1 MPATAWPPNRVETA
15 WGVLAVICLATMIV
29 WPAWETIPFHII
41 WITLTLLYGFRV
53 WSPAVTAAVLGTVII
68 GTGAS
73 ILADAFEGL
82 QLWGELFEV
91 PLMSAMFLAMV
102 WHARRRVLMHQT
114 VELLAGERAALLEQ
128 QERLVQN
135 VSHELR
141 TPVTI
146 ARGHLDQLARRLGPN
161 EREIDV
167 VSEELTRM
175 ERLID
180 RILLLTR
187 AERGEWLH
195 RGEVPL
201 VTLVEDVVMRW
212 ADVAARAW
220 RVGPVVDVVLYA
232 DETWLR
238 AALDALLENAVQHT
252 DAYDLI
258 ELSAHGEADDVVLSV
273 SDGGAGID
281 PAVLERIFERFARAD
296 VSRSRREGG
305 VGLGLS
311 IAAAIARAHGGSCA
325 ARNAP
330 GGGAVFELRLPL
342 RQRRGGIG
350 TRPTLRGRCAGRNR
364 VVTARIDAWPR
375 SIAST
380 ALRPSPRWSGRRR
393 SCERSRTPSSRA
405 RCARRICSPARAALA
420 RRRSR
425 ESSRRRSTAHTGRH
439 RRLTGRAMRAWR
451 SRAAR
456 RST

>member
-1 MPATAWPPNRVETA
+1 MPDIAWPPSKVEIA
-15 WGVLAVICLATMIV
+15 WGLLAVVCLAAMIG
-29 WPAWETIPFHII
+29 WPSWETIPFHVI

-53 WSPAVTAAVLGTVII
+53 WSTTVTGVVLGAVVI

-102 WHARRRVLMHQT
+102 WHARRRMLMHQT
-114 VELLAGERAALLEQ
+114 VERLAGERAALLEQ

-146 ARGHLDQLARRLGPN
+146 ARGHLDLLARRVGPN
-161 EREIDV
+161 DREVDV

-187 AERGEWLH
+187 AERGEWLD
-195 RGEVPL
+195 RGPVPL
-201 VTLVEDVVMRW
+201 VPLVEDVVMRW
-212 ADVAARAW
+212 ADVAPRAW
-220 RVGPVVDVVLYA
+220 RLGPVVDVVLHA

-252 DAYDLI
+252 AEYDLI
-258 ELSAHGEADDVVLSV
+258 ELSARGEADDVVLSV
-273 SDGGAGID
+273 SDGGTGID
-281 PAVLERIFERFARAD
+281 PTVLERIFERFARAD
-296 VSRSRREGG
+296 ASRSRREGG

-311 IAAAIARAHGGSCA
+311 IAAAIARAHNGSCA

-342 RQRRGGIG
+342 RNADHADEASEPG
-350 TRPTLRGRCAGRNR
+350 PPFLA
-364 VVTARIDAWPR
+364 DAPV
-375 SIAST
+375 
-380 ALRPSPRWSGRRR
+380 
-393 SCERSRTPSSRA
+393 
-405 RCARRICSPARAALA
+405 AAVP
-420 RRRSR
+420 
-425 ESSRRRSTAHTGRH
+425 
-439 RRLTGRAMRAWR
+439 
-451 SRAAR
+451 
-456 RST
+456 

>member
-1 MPATAWPPNRVETA
+1 MPATAWPPDRVETA
-15 WGVLAVICLATMIV
+15 WGVLAIVCLATMIA
-29 WPAWETIPFHII
+29 WPSWETIPFHVI

-53 WSPAVTAAVLGTVII
+53 WSPAVTGVVLGAVII
-68 GTGAS
+68 ATGAS
-73 ILADAFEGL
+73 ILSDAFDGV

-114 VELLAGERAALLEQ
+114 VEQLAGERAALLEQ

-146 ARGHLDQLARRLGPN
+146 ARGHLDQLARRLGPS

-187 AERGEWLH
+187 AERGEWLD
-195 RGEVPL
+195 RGQVPL
-201 VTLVEDVVMRW
+201 VALVEDVVMRW
-212 ADVAARAW
+212 ADVAPRAW
-220 RVGPVVDVVLYA
+220 RLGPVVDVVLYV

-252 DAYDLI
+252 DEYDLI

-273 SDGGAGID
+273 SDGGGGID

-311 IAAAIARAHGGSCA
+311 IASAIARAHGGSCS

-342 RQRRGGIG
+342 RNAAHAEEASEPG
-350 TRPTLRGRCAGRNR
+350 PPFVADPP
-364 VVTARIDAWPR
+364 VATAP
-375 SIAST
+375 AS
-380 ALRPSPRWSGRRR
+380 
-393 SCERSRTPSSRA
+393 
-405 RCARRICSPARAALA
+405 
-420 RRRSR
+420 
-425 ESSRRRSTAHTGRH
+425 
-439 RRLTGRAMRAWR
+439 
-451 SRAAR
+451 
-456 RST
+456 

>member
-1 MPATAWPPNRVETA
+1 MPATAWPPNKIEIA
-15 WGVLAVICLATMIV
+15 WGMLAAGCLATMIA
-29 WPAWETIPFHII
+29 WPSWETVPFHVI

-53 WSPAVTAAVLGTVII
+53 WSPAVTGVVLGAVIL

-73 ILADAFEGL
+73 ILVDAFEGL

-102 WHARRRVLMHQT
+102 WHARRRVLMHKT
-114 VELLAGERAALLEQ
+114 VEELAGERASLLEQ

-175 ERLID
+175 EHLID

-187 AERGEWLH
+187 AERGEWLD
-195 RGEVPL
+195 RGPVPL
-201 VTLVEDVVMRW
+201 VALVEDMVLRW
-212 ADVAARAW
+212 ADVAPRAW
-220 RVGPVVDVVLYA
+220 RVGPVVDVVLHA

-252 DAYDLI
+252 EEYDLI
-258 ELSAHGEADDVVLSV
+258 ELAARGEADDVVLSV
-273 SDGGAGID
+273 SDAGSGID

-311 IAAAIARAHGGSCA
+311 IAAAISRAHGGSCA

-330 GGGAVFELRLPL
+330 DGGAVFELRLPL
-342 RQRRGGIG
+342 RNAAHAEEESEPG
-350 TRPTLRGRCAGRNR
+350 PPFVA
-364 VVTARIDAWPR
+364 D
-375 SIAST
+375 
-380 ALRPSPRWSGRRR
+380 
-393 SCERSRTPSSRA
+393 
-405 RCARRICSPARAALA
+405 PAVA
-420 RRRSR
+420 
-425 ESSRRRSTAHTGRH
+425 TTQ
-439 RRLTGRAMRAWR
+439 
-451 SRAAR
+451 
-456 RST
+456 

>member
-1 MPATAWPPNRVETA
+1 MPAIAWPPNKVEIA
-15 WGVLAVICLATMIV
+15 WGVLAVVCLGAMIG
-29 WPAWETIPFHII
+29 WPSWETIPFHVI
-41 WITLTLLYGFRV
+41 WISLTLLYGFRV
-53 WSPAVTAAVLGTVII
+53 WSPAVTGIVLGAVVI

-73 ILADAFEGL
+73 ILSDTFEGL

-102 WHARRRVLMHQT
+102 WHARRRALMHKT
-114 VELLAGERAALLEQ
+114 VEGLAGERAALLEQ

-146 ARGHLDQLARRLGPN
+146 ARGHLDLLARRLGPN

-175 ERLID
+175 EGLID

-187 AERGEWLH
+187 AERGEWLD
-195 RGEVPL
+195 RGPVPL
-201 VTLVEDVVMRW
+201 VPLVEDVVMRW
-212 ADVAARAW
+212 ADVAPRAW
-220 RVGPVVDVVLYA
+220 RLGPVVDVVLYA

-252 DAYDLI
+252 SQYDLI
-258 ELSAHGEADDVVLSV
+258 ELSAHGESDDVVLSV

-281 PAVLERIFERFARAD
+281 PEVLERIFERFARAD

-311 IAAAIARAHGGSCA
+311 IAAAIARAHDGSCV

-330 GGGAVFELRLPL
+330 GGGAVFELRIPL
-342 RQRRGGIG
+342 RNAAHAEEASEPG
-350 TRPTLRGRCAGRNR
+350 PPFVA
-364 VVTARIDAWPR
+364 DAPVAT
-375 SIAST
+375 I
-380 ALRPSPRWSGRRR
+380 P
-393 SCERSRTPSSRA
+393 
-405 RCARRICSPARAALA
+405 
-420 RRRSR
+420 
-425 ESSRRRSTAHTGRH
+425 
-439 RRLTGRAMRAWR
+439 
-451 SRAAR
+451 
-456 RST
+456 

>member
-1 MPATAWPPNRVETA
+1 MPAIAWPPNKVEVA
-15 WGVLAVICLATMIV
+15 WGVLAVACLAAMIA
-29 WPAWETIPFHII
+29 WPSWETIPFHVI

-53 WSPAVTAAVLGTVII
+53 WSPAVTGVVLGAVII
-68 GTGAS
+68 GTGSS

-102 WHARRRVLMHQT
+102 WHARRRALMHDT
-114 VELLAGERAALLEQ
+114 VERLAGERAALLEQ

-146 ARGHLDQLARRLGPN
+146 ARGHLDLLARRLGSAD
-161 EREIDV
+161 REVSV

-187 AERGEWLH
+187 AERSQWLD
-195 RGEVPL
+195 RAPVPL

-212 ADVAARAW
+212 ADVAPRAW
-220 RVGPVVDVVLYA
+220 RLGPVVDVVLYA

-252 DAYDLI
+252 EEYDLI
-258 ELSAHGEADDVVLSV
+258 ELSARGEANDVVLTV
-273 SDGGAGID
+273 SDGGSGID
-281 PAVLERIFERFARAD
+281 PDVLERIFERFARAD

-325 ARNAP
+325 ARNTP
-330 GGGAVFELRLPL
+330 DSGAVFELRLPL
-342 RQRRGGIG
+342 RNAAHAEQ
-350 TRPTLRGRCAGRNR
+350 
-364 VVTARIDAWPR
+364 
-375 SIAST
+375 ASEPGPPFV
-380 ALRPSPRWSGRRR
+380 AD
-393 SCERSRTPSSRA
+393 TPVATTS
-405 RCARRICSPARAALA
+405 
-420 RRRSR
+420 
-425 ESSRRRSTAHTGRH
+425 
-439 RRLTGRAMRAWR
+439 
-451 SRAAR
+451 
-456 RST
+456 